1 MDIIKAFKLNEQE
14 IKVNIQG
21 TQDEP
26 LFQANQIGKILD
38 IKKIRNSIQ
47 NFNEDEKSAYTT
59 STLGG
64 EQKCLFLTEKGLY
77 RLLGQ
82 SRKPIAKI
90 FQGWMVNVIQEI
102 RINGI
107 YQLKQ
112 ENEVDRQLL
121 QNKHK
126 KDIHN
131 ILIEKNQY
139 KNVVYIVQ
147 FEDETY
153 EKENKILIKIGNTQS
168 IKERIQHLQCDFNKN
183 INLIDIYECI
193 NHVKFERF
201 LHNNEYIKNF
211 NHKIKTTK
219 DIDSK
224 EIYLINTDV
233 LKDFKNIIQENIE
246 KFNDSS
252 LINRDIHLKL
262 QEKELVL
269 IEKEMEIQKAQH
281 EYNLKMQ
288 EMQLELEKIKNDN
301 LDCRKNYQEE
311 VNEECGNNDLLIL
324 EEYEASKGNTYGINY
339 NHRKNGVRIPKV
351 YKYDPKDL
359 EKPLQDFDSPKEVIN
374 NYPDISISALKRAS
388 QNNYIYKDYRWIFL
402 VRTDTLPDVIPDT
415 ISCKHQSPLIKYI
428 AMIDIKQ
435 ESILA
440 VYASQ
445 KEACEARNLKSRSFT
460 RAIQQ
465 NSISSG
471 HYWNFFDNCSDEM
484 KLKYLK
490 HNKLPEKNKPN
501 SEYHIHQI
509 DMFNDEKIINT
520 YYSKTDIVQ
529 KFQMSHNTLN
539 KALKEN
545 KVVHGHK
552 WKLIMDI
559 IKI

>member
-38 IKKIRNSIQ
+38 MKNIREVLRK
-47 NFNEDEKSAYTT
+47 FNEDEDEIHVI
-59 STLGG
+59 STDTNKGVRNNI
-64 EQKCLFLTEKGLY
+64 FLTEKGLY
-77 RLLGQ
+77 RLLAQ
-82 SRKPIAKI
+82 SRKPIAKT

-252 LINRDIHLKL
+252 LINRDIH
-262 QEKELVL
+262 
-269 IEKEMEIQKAQH
+269 
-281 EYNLKMQ
+281 
-288 EMQLELEKIKNDN
+288 
-301 LDCRKNYQEE
+301 
-311 VNEECGNNDLLIL
+311 
-324 EEYEASKGNTYGINY
+324 
-339 NHRKNGVRIPKV
+339 
-351 YKYDPKDL
+351 
-359 EKPLQDFDSPKEVIN
+359 
-374 NYPDISISALKRAS
+374 
-388 QNNYIYKDYRWIFL
+388 
-402 VRTDTLPDVIPDT
+402 
-415 ISCKHQSPLIKYI
+415 
-428 AMIDIKQ
+428 
-435 ESILA
+435 
-440 VYASQ
+440 
-445 KEACEARNLKSRSFT
+445 
-460 RAIQQ
+460 
-465 NSISSG
+465 
-471 HYWNFFDNCSDEM
+471 
-484 KLKYLK
+484 
-490 HNKLPEKNKPN
+490 
-501 SEYHIHQI
+501 
-509 DMFNDEKIINT
+509 
-520 YYSKTDIVQ
+520 
-529 KFQMSHNTLN
+529 
-539 KALKEN
+539 
-545 KVVHGHK
+545 
-552 WKLIMDI
+552 
-559 IKI
+559 

>member
-38 IKKIRNSIQ
+38 IKKIRNTIQ
-47 NFNEDEKSAYTT
+47 NFNEDEKCAHSMGTP
-59 STLGG
+59 GG

-82 SRKPIAKI
+82 SRKPIAKT

-121 QNKHK
+121 QKKHK

-211 NHKIKTTK
+211 NHKMKTIK

-252 LINRDIHLKL
+252 LINRDTHLKL

-269 IEKEMEIQKAQH
+269 IEKEMEIQKAQQ
-281 EYNLKMQ
+281 EYNL
-288 EMQLELEKIKNDN
+288 
-301 LDCRKNYQEE
+301 
-311 VNEECGNNDLLIL
+311 
-324 EEYEASKGNTYGINY
+324 GI
-339 NHRKNGVRIPKV
+339 
-351 YKYDPKDL
+351 
-359 EKPLQDFDSPKEVIN
+359 
-374 NYPDISISALKRAS
+374 
-388 QNNYIYKDYRWIFL
+388 
-402 VRTDTLPDVIPDT
+402 
-415 ISCKHQSPLIKYI
+415 
-428 AMIDIKQ
+428 
-435 ESILA
+435 
-440 VYASQ
+440 
-445 KEACEARNLKSRSFT
+445 FT
-460 RAIQQ
+460 
-465 NSISSG
+465 
-471 HYWNFFDNCSDEM
+471 F
-484 KLKYLK
+484 
-490 HNKLPEKNKPN
+490 
-501 SEYHIHQI
+501 
-509 DMFNDEKIINT
+509 
-520 YYSKTDIVQ
+520 
-529 KFQMSHNTLN
+529 
-539 KALKEN
+539 
-545 KVVHGHK
+545 
-552 WKLIMDI
+552 